1 MTDKDR
7 RDIKEIVTEVVTG
20 LRELIEEKLNGHGAT
35 VERHGAQ
42 INQLYDL
49 DRARVSDVSLLN
61 KEVVRLDGRIDAL
74 SQVTKLEEEARDK
87 RETAVETVTDKATAK
102 VQFSA
107 TTWISI
113 GFGILSLVVAVWALL
128 Q

>member
-61 KEVVRLDGRIDAL
+61 KEVVRLDGRIAPELDVLLAGVAGVAV
-74 SQVTKLEEEARDK
+74 SARI
-87 RETAVETVTDKATAK
+87 EVTAVGD
-102 VQFSA
+102 S
-107 TTWISI
+107 
-113 GFGILSLVVAVWALL
+113 G
-128 Q
+128 